1 MLDFLNLSTV
11 INFTFSVILS
21 LLVLYF
27 FRRQLSNLNQK
38 INTIYSL
45 VTTLTNELNR
55 INSLMV
61 MQDENQQR
69 EALKDLLQQGIEGD
83 EEDEDEEEEEEVE
96 LEFINNELEEKE
108 EVEETKNVKQI
119 DLSTSFFSPPDEE
132 ITVSSD
138 EITLSTKDD
147 DESILSGSVEG
158 SGLLNYKKV
167 PVKELRLM
175 AKEKGL
181 VENPNKMSKKEI
193 IEVLNK

>member
-83 EEDEDEEEEEEVE
+83 EEDEDEEEEEVE
-96 LEFINNELEEKE
+96 LEFIDNELEKNV
-108 EVEETKNVKQI
+108 EVEENKNVKQI

>member
-69 EALKDLLQQGIEGD
+69 ETLKDLLQQGM
-83 EEDEDEEEEEEVE
+83 EEEEDEEE
-96 LEFINNELEEKE
+96 LEFIDNELEEKE

-181 VENPNKMSKKEI
+181 VENPYKMSKKEI

>member
-83 EEDEDEEEEEEVE
+83 EEDEDEEEEEVE
-96 LEFINNELEEKE
+96 LEFIDNELEEK

-119 DLSTSFFSPPDEE
+119 DLSTSTSFFSPPDEE

>member
-83 EEDEDEEEEEEVE
+83 EEDEDEEEEEVE
-96 LEFINNELEEKE
+96 LEFIDNELEEK

-119 DLSTSFFSPPDEE
+119 GLSTSFFSPRDEE

-138 EITLSTKDD
+138 DITLSTKDD
-147 DESILSGSVEG
+147 DESILSVSVEG

>member
-96 LEFINNELEEKE
+96 LEFIDNELEEK

>member
-69 EALKDLLQQGIEGD
+69 EALKDLLQQGIEE
-83 EEDEDEEEEEEVE
+83 EEDEEEEEVE
-96 LEFINNELEEKE
+96 LEFIDNELEENE
-108 EVEETKNVKQI
+108 NVEETKNVKQI

>member
-69 EALKDLLQQGIEGD
+69 ETLKDLLQQGM
-83 EEDEDEEEEEEVE
+83 EEEEEEDEEDDGE
-96 LEFINNELEEKE
+96 LEFIDNELEEKE
-108 EVEETKNVKQI
+108 EVEEIKNVKQI

-181 VENPNKMSKKEI
+181 VENPYKMSKKEI

>member
-69 EALKDLLQQGIEGD
+69 EALKDLLQQGIEDD
-83 EEDEDEEEEEEVE
+83 EEDEDEEEEEVE
-96 LEFINNELEEKE
+96 LEFIDNELEENE
-108 EVEETKNVKQI
+108 NVEETKNVKQI

>member
-83 EEDEDEEEEEEVE
+83 EEDEDEEEEEVE
-96 LEFINNELEEKE
+96 LEFIDNELEEKE

>member
-96 LEFINNELEEKE
+96 LEFIDNELEEKE

-181 VENPNKMSKKEI
+181 VENPYKMSKKEI

>member
-69 EALKDLLQQGIEGD
+69 EALKDLLQEDD
-83 EEDEDEEEEEEVE
+83 EEDEDEEEEEVE
-96 LEFINNELEEKE
+96 LEFIDNELEENE
-108 EVEETKNVKQI
+108 NVEETKNVKQI

>member
-69 EALKDLLQQGIEGD
+69 EALKDLLQQGIE
-83 EEDEDEEEEEEVE
+83 EDEDEEEEEVE
-96 LEFINNELEEKE
+96 LEFIDNELEENE
-108 EVEETKNVKQI
+108 NVEETKNVKQI

>member
-83 EEDEDEEEEEEVE
+83 EEDEDEEEEEVE
-96 LEFINNELEEKE
+96 LEFIDNELEENV

>member
-69 EALKDLLQQGIEGD
+69 ETLKDLLQQGMEEEED
-83 EEDEDEEEEEEVE
+83 EEDEEE
-96 LEFINNELEEKE
+96 LEFIDNELEEKE

-181 VENPNKMSKKEI
+181 VENPYKMSKKEI

>member
-1 MLDFLNLSTV
+1 M
-11 INFTFSVILS
+11 
-21 LLVLYF
+21 
-27 FRRQLSNLNQK
+27 
-38 INTIYSL
+38 
-45 VTTLTNELNR
+45 
-55 INSLMV
+55 
-61 MQDENQQR
+61 
-69 EALKDLLQQGIEGD
+69 KDLLQQGIEGD
-83 EEDEDEEEEEEVE
+83 EEDEDEEEEEVE
-96 LEFINNELEEKE
+96 LEFIDNELEENV

>member
-83 EEDEDEEEEEEVE
+83 EEDEDEEEEEVE
-96 LEFINNELEEKE
+96 LEFIDNELEEK

>member
-83 EEDEDEEEEEEVE
+83 EEDEDEEEGR
-96 LEFINNELEEKE
+96 
-108 EVEETKNVKQI
+108 
-119 DLSTSFFSPPDEE
+119 S
-132 ITVSSD
+132 
-138 EITLSTKDD
+138 
-147 DESILSGSVEG
+147 
-158 SGLLNYKKV
+158 
-167 PVKELRLM
+167 
-175 AKEKGL
+175 
-181 VENPNKMSKKEI
+181 
-193 IEVLNK
+193 

>member
-69 EALKDLLQQGIEGD
+69 EALKDLLQQGNEDD
-83 EEDEDEEEEEEVE
+83 EEDEDEEEEEVE
-96 LEFINNELEEKE
+96 LEFIDNELEENE
-108 EVEETKNVKQI
+108 NVEETKNVKQI

-158 SGLLNYKKV
+158 SGFLNYKKV
-167 PVKELRLM
+167 PVIELRLM

>member
-96 LEFINNELEEKE
+96 LEFIDNELEENV

>member
-96 LEFINNELEEKE
+96 LEFIDNELEKNV
-108 EVEETKNVKQI
+108 EVEENKNVKQI